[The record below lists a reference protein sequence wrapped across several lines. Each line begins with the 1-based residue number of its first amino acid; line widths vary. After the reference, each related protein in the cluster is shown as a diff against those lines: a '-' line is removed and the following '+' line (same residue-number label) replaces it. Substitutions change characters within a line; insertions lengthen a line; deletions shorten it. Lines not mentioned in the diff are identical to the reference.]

1 MVELTITDNLGGT
14 NTTQTT
20 FSGVMPPTASVFKSV
35 VEGNSVLIE
44 WSGNSEEWAVMRNG
58 ELIQITTSG
67 EIKDKP
73 ILEGNHTYNIYPV
86 IDGQIIEI
94 GTGESTTIIN
104 LVIEDVEEPPG
115 PDTTSGVILSLILIL
130 FTILVVGLSYFRR
143 RNLY

>member
-1 MVELTITDNLGGT
+1 
-14 NTTQTT
+14 
-20 FSGVMPPTASVFKSV
+20 MPPTASVFKSV

-67 EIKDKP
+67 EIKVKP
-73 ILEGNHTYNIYPV
+73 ILEGNHTYDIYPV

-94 GTGESTTIIN
+94 GTGESTTSIN

-143 RNLY
+143 RN